1 MYNPFEGKRGHL
13 NGSVVDVCMIGANVS
28 AFSIGKAVG
37 RGGGGGL
44 YLFTNAIFT
53 PGTSVGR
60 AGPSLAVARAGLTGT
75 GVDNWKNNTNFFN
88 TSNGIQLWTVPADGD
103 YRIQVY
109 GAGGGTGEQNG
120 GIGSGAR
127 ITGIVSLIAGNVIK
141 ILAGQKGG
149 NGTLG
154 NNYGGGGGGG
164 SYVTTNVNSA
174 LIVAGGGNGGSW
186 SSFNVPN
193 PSGLSNNSNIAGGTN
208 GGVGVS
214 NGGRAGGG
222 GGLTGNG
229 FNDFTNAG
237 GNSFTNGA
245 NGGDKLY
252 NGGVGGFGG
261 GGGSQFEGGG
271 GGGYSGGTPL
281 GRNEYNTLRTNYGA
295 GSFNSGTS
303 QSNFTGGN
311 VGNGSVTITLL

>member
-1 MYNPFEGKRGHL
+1 
-13 NGSVVDVCMIGANVS
+13 MIGANVS
-28 AFSIGKAVG
+28 VFSIGKAVG
-37 RGGGGGL
+37 RGGGYSGL
-44 YLFTNAIFT
+44 YPFTNAIFT

-60 AGPSLAVARAGLTGT
+60 AGPSLGQARAGLTGT
-75 GVDNWKNNTNFFN
+75 GVDDWKNDTNFF
-88 TSNGIQLWTVPADGD
+88 TISNGIQLWTVPADGD

-109 GAGGGTGEQNG
+109 GAGGGDGEQTG

-127 ITGIVSLIAGNVIK
+127 ITGTVSLIAGNVIK
-141 ILAGQKGG
+141 ILAGQKGV
-149 NGTLG
+149 NGGTTG
-154 NNYGGGGGGG
+154 NYGGGGGGG

-186 SSFNVPN
+186 ASFNVPN

-208 GGVGVS
+208 GGVNVS
-214 NGGRAGGG
+214 PNGGRGGGG

-229 FNDFTNAG
+229 YNVYGNAG

-245 NGGDKLY
+245 NGGDQTY
-252 NGGVGGFGG
+252 TGGVGGFGG

-281 GRNEYNTLRTNYGA
+281 GTNEYNTVRNNYGA